1 MSGMVL
7 GTVVAAAD
15 VASDFTVVRHD
26 VARQKTLQICNEIVR
41 EAGKL
46 MVDGD
51 FDAAIKKYQ
60 QVVIKLDQPKT
71 AELYAAKIQ
80 FCRDQIKRC
89 YSLKAE
95 YAMKKADKSASVG
108 DFENAIKLLR
118 EAIKYYPEMRE
129 DLSKKIVFYE
139 KRRDAA
145 INREETSIEKLQ
157 PQLDAQEYQ
166 VQVLLEQG
174 RASARRGDL
183 MTSKRKFEEVL
194 LIDPFNAEANQNLL
208 GVNTRIRKAAELIVY
223 SDLTLTQ
230 VAQMCG
236 YVSTSHF
243 NRVFA
248 RCVGLPPGQCRRA
261 FSFDLH
267 TGGKQTRRTPDSF
280 MYSVLA
286 GKSISPRTID
296 SFEADGR
303 LTEE

>member
-1 MSGMVL
+1 MLKNKMMFLMSGMVL

-208 GVNTRIRKAAELIVY
+208 GVNTRIRKAAEARANATSTPVKL
-223 SDLTLTQ
+223 
-230 VAQMCG
+230 CG
-236 YVSTSHF
+236 HPQFRSFRILPAEFPKISSVNLLP
-243 NRVFA
+243 NRK
-248 RCVGLPPGQCRRA
+248 RIPWR
-261 FSFDLH
+261 
-267 TGGKQTRRTPDSF
+267 KN
-280 MYSVLA
+280 
-286 GKSISPRTID
+286 
-296 SFEADGR
+296 
-303 LTEE
+303 

>member
-1 MSGMVL
+1 MVKNKMMFLVSGMVL

-15 VASDFTVVRHD
+15 VSSDFTVVRHD
-26 VARQKTLQICNEIVR
+26 VARQKTLQMCNEIVR

-46 MVDGD
+46 MVNGD

-60 QVVIKLDQPKT
+60 QVIIKLDQPKT

-95 YAMKKADKSASVG
+95 HAMKKADKSASVG

-157 PQLDAQEYQ
+157 PKLDAQEYQ
-166 VQVLLEQG
+166 IQVLLEQG
-174 RASARRGDL
+174 RALARRGEL
-183 MTSKRKFEEVL
+183 MNSKRKFEEVL
-194 LIDPFNAEANQNLL
+194 LIDPYNN
-208 GVNTRIRKAAELIVY
+208 VY
-223 SDLTLTQ
+223 DSDDDYDSDD
-230 VAQMCG
+230 G
-236 YVSTSHF
+236 YNVEEE
-243 NRVFA
+243 
-248 RCVGLPPGQCRRA
+248 
-261 FSFDLH
+261 
-267 TGGKQTRRTPDSF
+267 
-280 MYSVLA
+280 YSE
-286 GKSISPRTID
+286 SEYD
-296 SFEADGR
+296 EDDY
-303 LTEE
+303 E